1 MQNEDEKDIAKDIKN
16 KPRLG
21 LVSPYLIEA
30 VGKVRTYG
38 SMEKYRD
45 TEKWRTVEPEY
56 YRDAMMRH
64 LVAYM
69 KDPQAI
75 DSESGLPHLWHLA
88 CNVNFL
94 IELAET
100 SEEVNQGEQCINIQ
114 KEEGMKMEKF
124 TKDDL
129 QASDIVTTRENKTY
143 MVHDFNGE
151 LFAIRNQGYLAFGD
165 YNSDLTLKKGTG
177 FDIVKV
183 QRADEVYQLVGR
195 VWIDVPVIWE
205 RKEKEKAP
213 LLSEAEYH
221 ILKNVTAT
229 WEWIARD
236 YNGGLYLFETHP
248 DKKSFVWDSDDSAIN
263 IKCHQHIFKFVKW
276 EDDEPWEITK
286 LLERYEEE
294 HNHGN

>member
-75 DSESGLPHLWHLA
+75 DQESGLPHLWHLA

-94 IELAET
+94 IELAE
-100 SEEVNQGEQCINIQ
+100 VNQG
-114 KEEGMKMEKF
+114 
-124 TKDDL
+124 
-129 QASDIVTTRENKTY
+129 
-143 MVHDFNGE
+143 
-151 LFAIRNQGYLAFGD
+151 
-165 YNSDLTLKKGTG
+165 
-177 FDIVKV
+177 
-183 QRADEVYQLVGR
+183 
-195 VWIDVPVIWE
+195 
-205 RKEKEKAP
+205 
-213 LLSEAEYH
+213 
-221 ILKNVTAT
+221 
-229 WEWIARD
+229 
-236 YNGGLYLFETHP
+236 
-248 DKKSFVWDSDDSAIN
+248 
-263 IKCHQHIFKFVKW
+263 
-276 EDDEPWEITK
+276 
-286 LLERYEEE
+286 
-294 HNHGN
+294 